1 MKKKLLIIYYNG
13 HGHMEDGKLIW
24 SARREWNLNDT
35 TYPALSWYN
44 LQNLLEKAG
53 FDVLLI
59 LDCCHAAG
67 AVTKGSSTMEVLAG
81 CGRENMVVAP
91 GAGNVGSPFTSTLIK
106 HLKNQAAQPNG
117 LLITELQTLLS
128 YDEVLKDQSPIHV
141 FLSGHY
147 SPIKLKPLVPA
158 TGQGGV
164 EIGIPQSIDPPLKI
178 IVAIYY
184 REGALPDHEV
194 FARSLKSQSSREIAR
209 IEVEDIVWA
218 SPPLDPGI

>member
-1 MKKKLLIIYYNG
+1 
-13 HGHMEDGKLIW
+13 MEDGKLIW

-44 LQNLLEKAG
+44 FQNLLEKAG